1 MKKIFCILSLCLMF
15 AASCEQTANTEIPE
29 NNDSS
34 LVVVSQTI
42 ADHNAVIIKPSNS
55 KITAPVVVVVAD
67 DITLATRMSRT
78 PEVLDVNFKAAEHC
92 LIGRY
97 TLCVIEAE
105 ETEDVSYLN
114 DIKSA
119 FPNASKYYLVSYRN
133 GVAYTA
139 AMQIPATFAA
149 YACVSGAIDVESY
162 KVNNFTQPV
171 SFVHVHAKNNPEYKW
186 TGVENK
192 SVSVPLSIGAVVA
205 INECTHYKT
214 TAFTPREGKGRVT
227 CTQYLGGLNGSDVKL
242 YTVDSANSG
251 WCDEEFEVYNQIW
264 NFFKTR

>member
-1 MKKIFCILSLCLMF
+1 MKKIFCILSLCLLF
-15 AASCEQTANTEIPE
+15 SVACQQGENGDEQPIKGNS
-29 NNDSS
+29 SS

-42 ADHNAVIIKPSNS
+42 ADHNAVIIKPSNLA
-55 KITAPVVVVVAD
+55 ITAPVVVVVAD
-67 DITLATRMSRT
+67 DITLATRAV
-78 PEVLDVNFKAAEHC
+78 EVPDVNFKAAEHC

-97 TLCVIEAE
+97 TLCVIEAG

-119 FPNASKYYLVSYRN
+119 FPNASKLYLVSYRN

-186 TGVENK
+186 TGVEDK